1 MGQRERDVGG
11 EISSVV
17 EELCTRDHGIDLLSE
32 ITKAR
37 RQLPSQHLVVE
48 SFQHIRSALFPGYFE
63 ATELSPDNLRF
74 HVGASLDVGSRLLK
88 DQIRRG
94 MCFNCPKP
102 TRECVDCPDKA
113 ERIMNRFLRTLPMI
127 RHRLALDVQAA
138 YEGDPAAT
146 SADEAVFCYPG
157 IYAITSHR
165 IAHELYLLKAPLI
178 PRIISEHA
186 HGATG
191 IDIHPGA
198 QIGDS
203 FFIDHG
209 TGVVIGETCV
219 IGKGVRIYQGVTLGA
234 KKLELDEQG
243 NPVKGVPRHPVV
255 EDNGVVY
262 SGATVLG
269 RVTIGRDSVIG
280 GNVWVVR
287 DVPPGSKVTIR
298 PVRHER
304 YGEGGGI

>member
-1 MGQRERDVGG
+1 MDQAGSETLGG
-11 EISSVV
+11 IPEVV
-17 EELCTRDHGIDLLSE
+17 EILCTTDHGIDLLSE

-37 RQLPSQHLVVE
+37 RQLPSQRLVVTAFE
-48 SFQHIRSALFPGYFE
+48 SIRSALFPGYFE
-63 ATELSPDNLRF
+63 ATEVDPENLRF
-74 HVGASLDVGSRLLK
+74 HVGASLDAGFRQLK

-94 MCFNCPKP
+94 FCFDCPKP
-102 TRECVDCPDKA
+102 TSQCLECPDKA
-113 ERIMNRFLRTLPMI
+113 ARVARQFLQSLPAI
-127 RHRLALDVQAA
+127 RHLLALDVLAA

-165 IAHELYLLKAPLI
+165 IAHELHRLKVPLI

-186 HGATG
+186 HSLTG

-198 QIGDS
+198 RIGER

-219 IGKGVRIYQGVTLGA
+219 IGDNVRIYQGVTLGA
-234 KKLELDEQG
+234 KKFDLDEDG
-243 NPVKGVPRHPVV
+243 NPIKGVPRHPVV
-255 EDNGVVY
+255 EDNVVIY
-262 SGATVLG
+262 SGATILG
-269 RVTIGRDSVIG
+269 RVTVGEGSVVG

-287 DVPPGSKVTIR
+287 DVAAGSKITMR
-298 PVRHER
+298 PARLER
-304 YGEGGGI
+304 YEEGSGI